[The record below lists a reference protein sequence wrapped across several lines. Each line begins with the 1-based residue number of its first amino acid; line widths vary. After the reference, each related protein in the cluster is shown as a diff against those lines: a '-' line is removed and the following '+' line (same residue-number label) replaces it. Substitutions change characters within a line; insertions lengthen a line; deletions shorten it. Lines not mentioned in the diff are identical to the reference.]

1 MSNIKVKS
9 IGLNKGE
16 LRMLNEIRD
25 QTKLRNSSI
34 FKMGLKYIYRALEE
48 VDPNMPEELK
58 ADRLENILNYKF
70 NRMI

>member
-25 QTKLRNSSI
+25 QTGLRNSSI
-34 FKMGLKYIYRALEE
+34 FKMNLKHMHRTLAEIPTSTP
-48 VDPNMPEELK
+48 DELK
-58 ADRLENILNYKF
+58 ADRLESILNYKF
-70 NRMI
+70 NR